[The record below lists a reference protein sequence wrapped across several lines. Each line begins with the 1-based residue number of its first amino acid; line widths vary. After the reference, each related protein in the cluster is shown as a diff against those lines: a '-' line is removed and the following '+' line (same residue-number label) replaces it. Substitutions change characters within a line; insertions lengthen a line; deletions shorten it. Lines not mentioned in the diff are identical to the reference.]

1 MNDELLPCP
10 FCGKPARIQTYA
22 NERKA
27 IVCDN
32 MYCPCFM
39 NGNLFDTE
47 AEAVTAWNTRD
58 AELAAVTPLK
68 NTIFELLNTL
78 LLGARS
84 GEGITAKWCRE
95 LYEKYKAVSG
105 L

>member
-1 MNDELLPCP
+1 MTELRPCP
-10 FCGKPARIQTYA
+10 FCGKPARIQTYT

-39 NGNLFDTE
+39 SGNVFDTE

-95 LYEKYKAVSG
+95 LYEKYKG
-105 L
+105 LDQ

>member
-1 MNDELLPCP
+1 MTELKPCP
-10 FCGKPARIQTYA
+10 FCGGKPEKMTSGDGFTSIGCLRCNPFFGVMIQST
-22 NERKA
+22 NE
-27 IVCDN
+27 
-32 MYCPCFM
+32 
-39 NGNLFDTE
+39 FD
-47 AEAVTAWNTRD
+47 AVTTWNTRD
-58 AELAAVTPLK
+58 VELAAVTPLK

-84 GEGITAKWCRE
+84 GEGINAKWCRE